1 MNDKLQAQTQH
12 YPQIKVLGNAIISL
26 PLIGLQGSVIQ
37 TLVFCHCRQYRVTH
51 PERASFSIKCK
62 NHRETWWYLV
72 YAISSSAV
80 RILWEKILTPS
91 SWQLLSILN
100 LTVVFQYGF
109 EPPST
114 EKTLGILIM
123 VCETHVHISFHLQ
136 HYQDNKLHTA
146 MTPTQNSIVVLGYS
160 WGFYT
165 LPISSQMRSI

>member
-1 MNDKLQAQTQH
+1 MQSCH
-12 YPQIKVLGNAIISL
+12 YPRLA
-26 PLIGLQGSVIQ
+26 
-37 TLVFCHCRQYRVTH
+37 YRVQWYKLL
-51 PERASFSIKCK
+51 FSATAGSIESLILKELLFLSKCK

-114 EKTLGILIM
+114 EKTLGILVV

-136 HYQDNKLHTA
+136 HNQDYKLHTT

-165 LPISSQMRSI
+165 LPISSQLRSI

>member
-1 MNDKLQAQTQH
+1 
-12 YPQIKVLGNAIISL
+12 
-26 PLIGLQGSVIQ
+26 
-37 TLVFCHCRQYRVTH
+37 
-51 PERASFSIKCK
+51 
-62 NHRETWWYLV
+62 
-72 YAISSSAV
+72 
-80 RILWEKILTPS
+80 LTPS

-114 EKTLGILIM
+114 EKTLGILVV

-136 HYQDNKLHTA
+136 HNQDYKLHTT

-165 LPISSQMRSI
+165 LPISSQLRSI